1 MGKLIKNSWA
11 LFLGYGLLII
21 AHGLQGNLLGVRA
34 VLENFNIIAT
44 GALMSGYFI
53 GYFLGA
59 NVVPNLVGK
68 VGHIRVFAAF
78 ASTASLSILLHSVF
92 VDPYL
97 WIIGRFITGFSII
110 SIFVVVE
117 SWLNDRATNKT
128 RGKVLSIYMII
139 TFIGI
144 GLGNLLLN
152 FSSPKQYEPFILVSL
167 LLSIALVPILLT
179 KRKPPKFKKIKSINM
194 KELYNISPLATF
206 SMFCTGFIHPA
217 IFTMGAVYGALMNF
231 SVLEISL
238 YLFLITISGAIFQW
252 PIGYLSDR
260 FDRRLII
267 IITTFL
273 GSLLTLLCFF
283 SISISPDFINLSP
296 NLKTVLQ
303 HISNHRILFYIFI
316 SLYAGMCLPLF
327 SLNLAYVN
335 DFLPKEKFV
344 SAGAGMQTIFALSAM
359 VSPFLCSFFMKQL
372 GPNGLFVFLFIF
384 QSAITIFGIYRMTR
398 RQTEENPDNTFTPL
412 PRNITPLGIELD
424 PDTGV
429 NLSDEKENE
438 RDKTKF

>member
-1 MGKLIKNSWA
+1 MEKLFKNSWA
-11 LFLGYGLLII
+11 LFLGYGVLII

-53 GYFLGA
+53 GYFVGA

-78 ASTASLSILLHSVF
+78 ASTASLSILLHSVI
-92 VDPYL
+92 VDPYV
-97 WIIGRFITGFSII
+97 WILGRFITGFSII

-117 SWLNDRATNKT
+117 SWLNDRATNRT

-139 TFIGI
+139 TFIGM
-144 GLGNLLLN
+144 GFGVLLLN
-152 FSSPKQYEPFILVSL
+152 FNDPTNYEPFILVSV

-179 KRKPPKFKKIKSINM
+179 KRKPPTFKKISSIKI
-194 KELYNISPLATF
+194 KELYKISPLGTF
-206 SMFCTGFIHPA
+206 SMFCVGFIHPA

-238 YLFLITISGAIFQW
+238 YLFLITLSGAVFQW

-260 FDRRLII
+260 FDRRIILII
-267 IITTFL
+267 TALL
-273 GSLLTLLCFF
+273 GSVLTILCFF
-283 SISISPDFINLSP
+283 SVSASPDFINLSS
-296 NLKTVLQ
+296 NWKNIYQ
-303 HISNHRILFYIFI
+303 HIANHRMSFYIFI
-316 SLYAGMCLPLF
+316 SLYAGVSLPLF

-344 SAGAGMQTIFALSAM
+344 SAGAGMQIIFGLSAM
-359 VSPFLCSFFMKQL
+359 SAPFICSFFMKQF
-372 GPNGLFVFLFIF
+372 GPNGMFIFLFIF
-384 QSAITIFGIYRMTR
+384 QTLIGLFGIYRMTR
-398 RQTEENPDNTFTPL
+398 RSTEENPDNTFTPM
-412 PRNITPLGIELD
+412 PRNITPLGMELD
-424 PDTGV
+424 PDAGV
-429 NLSDEKENE
+429 DLSNTEN
-438 RDKTKF
+438 KN

>member
-1 MGKLIKNSWA
+1 MEKLFKNSWA
-11 LFLGYGLLII
+11 LFLGYGVLII

-53 GYFLGA
+53 GYFVGA

-78 ASTASLSILLHSVF
+78 ASTASLSILLHSVI
-92 VDPYL
+92 VDPYV
-97 WIIGRFITGFSII
+97 WILGRFITGFSII

-117 SWLNDRATNKT
+117 SWLNDRATNRT

-139 TFIGI
+139 TFIGM
-144 GLGNLLLN
+144 GFGVLLLN
-152 FSSPKQYEPFILVSL
+152 FNDPTNYEPFILVSL

-179 KRKPPKFKKIKSINM
+179 KRKPPTFKKISSIKI
-194 KELYNISPLATF
+194 KELYKISPLGTF
-206 SMFCTGFIHPA
+206 SMFCVGFIHPA

-238 YLFLITISGAIFQW
+238 YLFLITLSGAVFQW

-260 FDRRLII
+260 FDRRIILII
-267 IITTFL
+267 TALL
-273 GSLLTLLCFF
+273 GSVLTILCFF
-283 SISISPDFINLSP
+283 SVSASPDFINLSS
-296 NLKTVLQ
+296 NWKNIYQ
-303 HISNHRILFYIFI
+303 HIANHRMSFYIFI
-316 SLYAGMCLPLF
+316 SLYAGVSLPLF

-344 SAGAGMQTIFALSAM
+344 SAGAGMQIIFGLSAM
-359 VSPFLCSFFMKQL
+359 TAPFACSFFMKNF
-372 GPNGLFVFLFIF
+372 GPNGIFIFLFIF
-384 QSAITIFGIYRMTR
+384 QTLIGLFGIYRMTKR
-398 RQTEENPDNTFTPL
+398 SIEENPDNTFTPM
-412 PRNITPLGIELD
+412 PRNITPLGMELD
-424 PDTGV
+424 PDAGV
-429 NLSDEKENE
+429 DLSNKEN
-438 RDKTKF
+438 KN

>member
-1 MGKLIKNSWA
+1 MYKLVKNSWA
-11 LFLGYGLLII
+11 LFLGYSLLVI

-34 VLENFNIIAT
+34 VLEDFNIIAT

-53 GYFLGA
+53 GYFVGA

-78 ASTASLSILLHSVF
+78 ASIASLSILLHAIIVN
-92 VDPYL
+92 PYV
-97 WIIGRFITGFSII
+97 WMIGRFLTGLSMI
-110 SIFVVVE
+110 SIYVVVE

-144 GLGNLLLN
+144 GLGTLLLN
-152 FSSPKQYEPFILVSL
+152 FDNPKEYEPFILVSL
-167 LLSIALVPILLT
+167 LLSLALIPILLT
-179 KRKPPKFKKIKSINM
+179 KRKPPTFKKITSIRI
-194 KELYNISPLATF
+194 KELYKISPLGTF
-206 SMFCTGFIHPA
+206 SMLCTGFIHPV
-217 IFTMGAVYGALMNF
+217 IFTLGSVYGALMNF

-238 YLFLITISGAIFQW
+238 YLFLITVAGAIFQW

-267 IITTFL
+267 IFSSFFGAI
-273 GSLLTLLCFF
+273 LTILCFF
-283 SISISPDFINLSP
+283 SVSISPDFINLSSDW
-296 NLKTVLQ
+296 KTLFQ
-303 HISNHRILFYIFI
+303 HIANHRMFFYIFI
-316 SLYAGMCLPLF
+316 SLYAGMSLPLF

-344 SAGAGMQTIFALSAM
+344 SAGAGLQLIFGMSAM
-359 VSPFLCSFFMKQL
+359 FAPFLCSFFMSSL
-372 GPNGLFVFLFIF
+372 GPNGLFLFLFIF
-384 QSAITIFGIYRMTR
+384 QILIVLFGVYRMTR
-398 RQTEENPDNTFTPL
+398 RSSEENPDNTFTPL

-424 PDTGV
+424 PDTPAT
-429 NLSDEKENE
+429 LENSPN
-438 RDKTKF
+438 KT

>member
-11 LFLGYGLLII
+11 LFLGYGVLIV
-21 AHGLQGNLLGVRA
+21 AHGLQGNLLGLRA

-44 GALMSGYFI
+44 GALMSGYFV
-53 GYFLGA
+53 GYFVGA

-78 ASTASLSILLHSVF
+78 ASTASLSILLHSVI
-92 VDPYL
+92 VDPYV
-97 WIIGRFITGFSII
+97 WILGRFITGFSII

-144 GLGNLLLN
+144 GFGVLLLN
-152 FSSPKQYEPFILVSL
+152 FNDPTNYEPFILVSL

-179 KRKPPKFKKIKSINM
+179 KRKPPTFKKISRIKI
-194 KELYNISPLATF
+194 KELYKISPLGTF
-206 SMFCTGFIHPA
+206 SMFCVGFIHPA

-238 YLFLITISGAIFQW
+238 YLFLITLSGAIFQW

-260 FDRRLII
+260 FDRRIILIV
-267 IITTFL
+267 TALL
-273 GSLLTLLCFF
+273 GSVLTVLCFF
-283 SISISPDFINLSP
+283 SVSISPDFINLSSDW
-296 NLKTVLQ
+296 KTIFQ
-303 HISNHRILFYIFI
+303 HVANHRMLFYIFI
-316 SLYAGMCLPLF
+316 SLYAGMSLPLF

-344 SAGAGMQTIFALSAM
+344 SAGAGMQIIFGLSAM
-359 VSPFLCSFFMKQL
+359 TAPFICSFFMKSF
-372 GPNGLFVFLFIF
+372 GPNGIFIFLFIF
-384 QSAITIFGIYRMTR
+384 QTLIGLFGFYRMTR
-398 RQTEENPDNTFTPL
+398 RSTEENPDNTFTPM
-412 PRNITPLGIELD
+412 PRNITPLGMELD
-424 PDTGV
+424 PDAGV
-429 NLSDEKENE
+429 DLTNKEN
-438 RDKTKF
+438 KN

>member
-11 LFLGYGLLII
+11 LFLGYGII
-21 AHGLQGNLLGVRA
+21 ILAHGLQGNLLGIRA

-53 GYFLGA
+53 GYFVGA

-78 ASTASLSILLHSVF
+78 ASTASLSILLHSVI
-92 VDPYL
+92 VDPYI
-97 WIIGRFITGFSII
+97 WILGRFITGFSII

-144 GLGNLLLN
+144 GLGVLLLN
-152 FSSPKQYEPFILVSL
+152 FNNPKNYEPFILVSL
-167 LLSIALVPILLT
+167 LLSAALVPILLT
-179 KRKPPKFKKIKSINM
+179 KRKPPTFKKISSIKI
-194 KELYNISPLATF
+194 KELFKISPLGTF

-217 IFTMGAVYGALMNF
+217 IFTLGAVYGALMNF
-231 SVLEISL
+231 SILEISL
-238 YLFLITISGAIFQW
+238 YLFLITLSGAIFQW

-260 FDRRLII
+260 FDRRII
-267 IITTFL
+267 LIITTLL
-273 GSLLTLLCFF
+273 GSLLTILCFF
-283 SISISPDFINLSP
+283 SVSESPDFINLSS
-296 NLKTVLQ
+296 NWKIMLQ
-303 HISNHRILFYIFI
+303 HITNHRMLFYVFI

-344 SAGAGMQTIFALSAM
+344 SAGAGMQIIFGLSAM
-359 VSPFLCSFFMKQL
+359 ISPFVCSFFMREL
-372 GPNGLFVFLFIF
+372 GPNGIFIFLFIF
-384 QSAITIFGIYRMTR
+384 QTLIGIFGIYRMTR
-398 RQTEENPDNTFTPL
+398 RSSGENPDNTFTPM
-412 PRNITPLGIELD
+412 PRNITPLGMELD

-429 NLSDEKENE
+429 DLTNKEN
-438 RDKTKF
+438 KN

>member
-1 MGKLIKNSWA
+1 MSRLFKNSWA
-11 LFLGYGLLII
+11 LFLGYGIMII

-44 GALMSGYFI
+44 GALMSGYFV
-53 GYFLGA
+53 GYFIGA

-78 ASTASLSILLHSVF
+78 ASMASLSILIHAII
-92 VDPYL
+92 VDPYI
-97 WIIGRFITGFSII
+97 WILGRFVTGFSII
-110 SIFVVVE
+110 GIFIVVE

-128 RGKVLSIYMII
+128 RGKVLSIYMVI
-139 TFIGI
+139 TFIGL
-144 GLGNLLLN
+144 GLGVLLLN
-152 FSSPKQYEPFILVSL
+152 FNNPNNYEPFILVSL
-167 LLSIALVPILLT
+167 LLSVALIPILLT
-179 KRKPPKFKKIKSINM
+179 KRKPPTFKKISSI
-194 KELYNISPLATF
+194 KIVELYKISPLATF
-206 SMFCTGFIHPA
+206 SMFCTGFIHPV
-217 IFTMGAVYGALMNF
+217 IFTLGAVYGALMNF

-238 YLFLITISGAIFQW
+238 YLFLITISGALFQL

-260 FDRRLII
+260 FDRRLIL
-267 IITTFL
+267 IITALIGAT
-273 GSLLTLLCFF
+273 LTILCFF
-283 SISISPDFINLSP
+283 SVSASPDFTNLSSHW
-296 NLKTVLQ
+296 KTVFQ
-303 HISNHRILFYIFI
+303 HIINHRMFFYIFI

-344 SAGAGMQTIFALSAM
+344 SAGAGLQIIFGVSAM
-359 VSPFLCSFFMKQL
+359 FAPFLCSIFMKIL

-384 QSAITIFGIYRMTR
+384 QAAIALFGIYRMTR
-398 RQTEENPDNTFTPL
+398 RETTENPDNTFTSL

-429 NLSDEKENE
+429 DLSDSNKDN
-438 RDKTKF
+438 KN